1 MKSQD
6 GKDIPQL
13 FSPILNFIS
22 SMKSP
27 ATSVALITMMVWF
40 PLKIFIGISRGFH
53 EVPTHL
59 CKSLSFF
66 VSQTKWYK
74 GHMTSYDKKKTWNLF
89 FKVDHRAKPRNVKLN
104 LWKVRFPNLALFC
117 NFEDDRQT
125 CNSRSTF
132 SCLADYRHGAN
143 SGHSSDLSVSNV
155 WWQFLLT
162 SLNRPVLDK

>member
-22 SMKSP
+22 LMKSP

-40 PLKIFIGISRGFH
+40 PLKIFIGISRSFH

-74 GHMTSYDKKKTWNLF
+74 GLMTSYDKKKTWNLF

-132 SCLADYRHGAN
+132 LR
-143 SGHSSDLSVSNV
+143 
-155 WWQFLLT
+155 
-162 SLNRPVLDK
+162 LDFIYINIKIICEYIIKYKIF